1 MILSET
7 ICKPMLS
14 VGVATLRPRLLR
26 DESCGFVWARLY
38 RFSEAHSQAEISS
51 PTLALLM
58 WGFRQRRRP
67 GGSLRNFPL
76 TTHDS

>member
-1 MILSET
+1 
-7 ICKPMLS
+7 MLS

-51 PTLALLM
+51 PTLALLVR
-58 WGFRQRRRP
+58 GLPQHRGYAAPTNSVNKR
-67 GGSLRNFPL
+67 GSATSVSGLQIL
-76 TTHDS
+76 T